1 MVAKLDLFEQFADI
15 SSKIHRQMERL
26 NQTSVEEKMATM
38 LQMQALS
45 FLMQHTL
52 PTVGE
57 LAHYLLISPSSTAQ
71 LTDRLT
77 VSKWIE
83 REHDSKD
90 RRIIRLHITKEGEK
104 ELQRLKKIKLEKIK
118 KVLSLLPEKELKEI
132 IRINSLLLEKLEQHK

>member
-1 MVAKLDLFEQFADI
+1 
-15 SSKIHRQMERL
+15 
-26 NQTSVEEKMATM
+26 
-38 LQMQALS
+38 
-45 FLMQHTL
+45 MQHTL
-52 PTVGE
+52 QTLVY
-57 LAHYLLISPSSTAQ
+57 LANYLLISPSSTAQ
-71 LTDRLT
+71 LTDLLT
-77 VSKWIE
+77 VSMWIE